1 MRKNLL
7 KSILFLV
14 LSFLM
19 AVSFAGCDCKG
30 CKENEGPSA
39 STIDLYFS
47 SDEINLT
54 IDDSRRLD
62 VFVDGVMQN
71 PADVKFG
78 SENPNVVT
86 INDAGEVTGYAP
98 GSTYVTASMKGAT
111 AKCLVNVDLL
121 GLAPEIVFVNADYAK
136 YSQIAIPL
144 GDELDMVANISFN
157 GKIFD
162 DAEFSYELSDKTL
175 GSVSGTKFTAN
186 KSTGELQISV
196 TAKWRGVTV
205 EEKVIKVVLTN
216 SLNMTVNGEPF
227 STINTTA
234 VVLNK
239 AGALV
244 ENKFDFNVEIKDSTS
259 DEPLD
264 INIVLENHY
273 KNIINYNSWNS
284 EITTIQMGTAYID
297 VYLRRADGSNG
308 AFLRNIKIVVNP
320 YIFENEKAD
329 QVYLFDAAD
338 GIFDVDSIFGG
349 NVKVA
354 GAEFIDRDIK
364 FSADENG
371 AVLGV
376 TTDGKVEPTAEYV
389 NVYNKQYGYRVQVKA
404 YGKIVDTPEDLLWF
418 NFSTDGSDYSSSKMN
433 VKTLTGYYIM
443 TNDIDMS
450 KVDFS
455 KIPTISDDS
464 GQNEAGSG
472 KIATLGFQGTFDGN
486 GYSIYNMKGIVGGIF
501 GILNGTVKDLAFKDV
516 ILEKVVDA
524 KGAERT
530 VSLFASRMFN
540 ASNLENIY
548 VEVPTVE
555 STNYSLLSNVVSSD
569 ISGKNI
575 VVILNTDKITSNCSP
590 ISSRAVRA
598 AVGKG
603 YSQGSDN
610 PFNKMQNVIIVTGIP
625 LGTVVNNASMADG
638 SGIYRMEAANVSNLD
653 IELPFS
659 FLDAEHKVL
668 KYSAIKNSTLY
679 RFNNLDEL
687 SASKNAISGILDKFS
702 QNENWLISD
711 DGVIYWANDYI
722 VEYNGVQVANN
733 AINHPISGENKLS
746 LVVKNAVGEVISE
759 NVTYSVPENNGV
771 VALEGANLVVTN
783 KGVTTLTVKVADNEV
798 IDITVRI
805 HNPIVDRTNE
815 TIILDADGEE
825 FTITG
830 EEILSGFVLGGTVN
844 VDGNKISLSFEE
856 EAKSA
861 NKEYVVSFETEDYL
875 YNYTVKYV
883 TAYIKTVDEFKSVFG
898 YNSDVNTSTIP
909 SYKGYYLLA
918 NNLDFAGVTF
928 DAGFAN
934 TAFVANTD
942 ALGLTG
948 TFDGD
953 GYVIYNLT
961 APKGGVFGII
971 NGTIKNVAFVN
982 ADVDLTNKSGIL
994 ATYTGAKAVFENV
1007 YLTYNGSYSGNKS
1020 MLSFYG
1026 NIAGLKIKN
1035 SYFQGN
1041 APLIGATATSSALTH
1056 NHISFSS
1063 DSNFILVSPYGVSR
1077 RGTNAGG
1084 VKDGAEAGST
1094 TLLAKDTTVSSQG
1107 VLNDDG
1113 DYACVYRYV
1122 SVDEMVDT
1130 YTKGE
1135 TIIDGTPVDMS
1146 VQKENLIA
1154 KLNAW
1159 DKTYF
1164 DVSVDGKLSWKN
1176 DLTSYTLFSNNE
1188 EVKGDVLTLSING
1201 DKEIGLSV
1209 KDGASNVL
1217 DNKNITYVLDCADGS
1232 VSFNENDPATLVIN
1246 SKGTATL
1253 TVKIGN
1259 EVVRVITINVTK
1271 DIVDKTN
1278 EEPILLDANGEEF
1291 TIADEEIIGATV
1303 EGGTVTINGNVVA
1316 LSFEN
1321 EAEAAN
1327 KEYVVSFET
1336 ADKIYNYKV
1345 KYVTAYIRTAEEFVS
1360 TFALAKGDLTSA
1372 STLDDLATFDGYYVL
1387 ANNID
1392 FAGKTMPTETYT
1404 FNAKEHYL
1412 ASGAYETAKTKGLS
1426 GTFDGNGYA
1435 IYNVK
1440 APMGGLFG
1448 IIAGTVKNVAFINID
1463 IADGANGGLLAAMF
1477 AVNGKISNAYID
1489 YSAGY
1494 KASTY
1499 AIANLSRYQSIAV
1512 LDKVYV
1518 SAEIALFGNVVY
1530 APTDK
1535 ATVTQY
1541 AASTFN
1547 SANFIYIS
1555 KQSPVIG
1562 DGDFRIFEVK
1572 GNMSADNKPL
1582 LNNATA
1588 TVGEGGYKTLGSANS
1603 LRFNSVNAESDA
1615 FSLVSSY
1622 ETYKTIIDGYNG
1634 EYFEV
1639 GPNGKIAWVKD
1650 TASYTVYQ
1658 DNIKTKDNIV
1668 ELQTSG
1674 TASETVLSVKT
1685 LADVIVEGYSYE
1697 LSNNDG
1703 VVALD
1708 GAKLTAKKEG
1718 TATLTVKKGDVVWFT
1733 LTVEVTK
1740 PVVQKDL
1747 VIEVEQDSAEGSENG
1762 VLTKQERASIFGED
1776 SNTVVAVKS
1785 LDNELVLELDG
1796 ENRIIFKD
1804 NAGNAFVAT
1813 GKSYK
1818 AIIYNDTYGVE
1829 LSIMPITKIIR
1840 TATDLL
1846 TFRLVE
1852 TENSGINNYI
1862 HSATKGLYNNT
1873 LADLNEF
1880 DGYYVLNNN
1889 IDASSLI
1896 TEENRLY
1903 SWGYKFATYEQGN
1916 DALMLTK
1923 GLTGTFDGRGYTISN
1938 LKLYLGGLF
1947 GIVNGTVKN
1956 VAFVQPSHYMDGTN
1970 IGMYSAVIAQRLSS
1984 TAVLENVAIYEP
1996 ANNFKYI
2003 VASDVTVGVKFTN
2016 CYFEAPNCHAFTMVG
2031 VTSANSGYP
2040 RNNRNFL
2047 AESSNLVIV
2056 SPYIIRGASSAN
2068 SFDMKDVTGNNGYF
2082 NNSSTVVSGE
2092 TRSTITTAKRYQNAD
2107 DLQTRYLLGDS
2118 DTVAT
2123 DKSVST
2129 TETVINAFE
2138 NAYFNVDKTTG
2149 AITWANRPTIA

>member
-98 GSTYVTASMKGAT
+98 GSTYVTASMQGAT

-121 GLAPEIVFVNADYAK
+121 GLAPEIVFVNADYDK
-136 YSQIAIPL
+136 YSQIAIPS
-144 GDELDMVANISFN
+144 GDELDMAANISFN

-186 KSTGELQISV
+186 KTTGELQISV
-196 TAKWRGVTV
+196 IAKWRGVTV
-205 EEKVIKVVLTN
+205 EEKVINVVLTN
-216 SLNMTVNGEPF
+216 SLSMTVNGEPF

-239 AGALV
+239 AGAMV
-244 ENKFDFNVEIKDSTS
+244 ENKFDLNVEIKDRISE
-259 DEPLD
+259 EPLD
-264 INIVLENHY
+264 VNIVLENHY

-284 EITTIQMGTAYID
+284 EITTIQIGTAYID

-308 AFLRNIKIVVNP
+308 AFLRNIKIIVNP

-338 GIFDVDSIFGG
+338 GNFDVDSIFGG

-354 GAEFIDRDIK
+354 GAEFIERDIK
-364 FSADENG
+364 ISADENG

-455 KIPTISDDS
+455 KIPTITDGSW
-464 GQNEAGSG
+464 QNETGSG

-501 GILNGTVKDLAFKDV
+501 GILNGTVKDLAFRNV

-530 VSLFASRMFN
+530 VSLLASRMFN
-540 ASNLENIY
+540 ATNLENIY

-590 ISSRAVRA
+590 LSSKAIRAT
-598 AVGKG
+598 VGYG
-603 YSQGSDN
+603 YSYGSDN

-625 LGTVVNNASMADG
+625 LGTLVNNANKADG

-653 IELPFS
+653 IEVPFT
-659 FLDAEHKVL
+659 FLDSNVL
-668 KYSAIKNSTLY
+668 NYTAIKNSTLY

-687 SASKNAISGILDKFS
+687 SQNKNAISNILDKFS
-702 QNENWLISD
+702 ENENWLISD
-711 DGVIYWANDYI
+711 DGIVYWANDYI
-722 VEYNGVQVANN
+722 VEYNGLQVVNN
-733 AINHPISGENKLS
+733 SINHPINGENKLS
-746 LVVKNAVGEVISE
+746 LVVKNAAGEVISE

-783 KGVTTLTVKVADNEV
+783 KGVTTLTVKVGDNEV
-798 IDITVRI
+798 IDIAVRI

-830 EEILSGFVLGGTVN
+830 EEILSGSVLGGTVN

-898 YNSDVNTSTIP
+898 YTSDVNTSTIP

-953 GYVIYNLT
+953 GYVTYNLT

-971 NGTIKNVAFVN
+971 NGTVKNVAFVN
-982 ADVDLTNKSGIL
+982 ADVNLANQTGIL
-994 ATYTGAKAVFENV
+994 ATYMGSKAVFENV
-1007 YLTYNGSYSGNKS
+1007 YLTYNGDYSTNKAMISY
-1020 MLSFYG
+1020 YG

-1041 APLIGATATSSALTH
+1041 APIIGATATSSATTYQ
-1056 NHISFSS
+1056 HINFTS
-1063 DSNFILVSPYGVSR
+1063 DSNFIAVTPYGISR
-1077 RGTNAGG
+1077 RGTNSGG
-1084 VKDGAEAGST
+1084 TKDGAAAGST
-1094 TLLAKDTTVSSQG
+1094 TTLALGTTSSAG
-1107 VLNDDG
+1107 NLNDDG

-1135 TIIDGTPVDMS
+1135 TIIDGVPVDMS

-1164 DVSVDGKLSWKN
+1164 DVSEDGKLSWKN
-1176 DLTSYTLFSNNE
+1176 DLTSYTVYVNDA
-1188 EVKGDVLTLSING
+1188 EVKDNAVALSING
-1201 DKEIGLSV
+1201 DKEIGLKV

-1217 DNKNITYVLDCADGS
+1217 DNKNITYVLTCADGS
-1232 VSFNENDPATLVIN
+1232 VSISANDPAILVIN
-1246 SKGTATL
+1246 KMGTATL

-1259 EVVRVITINVTK
+1259 AVISEITINVTK
-1271 DIVDKTN
+1271 DIIDRTS
-1278 EEPILLDANGEEF
+1278 EPTVLLDANGEEF
-1291 TIADEEIIGATV
+1291 TIADGTIIGGIV
-1303 EGGTVTINGNVVA
+1303 SGGTVVVNGNNIA
-1316 LSFEN
+1316 LSFED
-1321 EAEAAN
+1321 EAAAAN
-1327 KEYVVSFET
+1327 KEYVVGFET
-1336 ADKIYNYKV
+1336 ENAIYNYKV

-1360 TFALAKGDLTSA
+1360 TFALAKGDLTTA
-1372 STLDDLATFDGYYVL
+1372 STLEDLAVFNGYYVL

-1392 FAGKTMPTETYT
+1392 FAGKAMPTETFT
-1404 FNAKEHYL
+1404 FSKTDHYMTD
-1412 ASGAYETAKTKGLS
+1412 SGAFAKTKGLS

-1440 APMGGLFG
+1440 APKGGLFG
-1448 IIAGTVKNVAFINID
+1448 IIGGTVKNVAFINID
-1463 IADGANGGLLAAMF
+1463 IAEDANGGLLAAMI
-1477 AVNGKISNAYID
+1477 AQDGKLSNVYID

-1499 AIANLSRYQSIAV
+1499 AIANLSRYQSYAV

-1518 SAEIALFGNVVY
+1518 SAEIALFDNVVY
-1530 APTDK
+1530 SHNAANGNAGK
-1535 ATVTQY
+1535 QY
-1541 AASTFN
+1541 GSTFDN
-1547 SANFIYIS
+1547 ANFIYIS

-1562 DGDFRIFEVK
+1562 SGTYRIYEVK
-1572 GNMSADNKPL
+1572 GNKSADNKPL

-1588 TVGEGGYKTLGSANS
+1588 TVGNGGYVTLGSANS
-1603 LRFNSVNAESDA
+1603 LRFNSVNAEGDA

-1650 TASYTVYQ
+1650 TASYAVFQ
-1658 DNIKTKDNIV
+1658 DNAKTKDNIV

-1674 TASETVLSVKT
+1674 IASETVLSVKN
-1685 LADVIVEGYSYE
+1685 LADVVVEGYSYE

-1733 LTVEVTK
+1733 LTVEVAK

-1747 VIEVEQDSAEGSENG
+1747 VIEVEQDSAEGSEDG
-1762 VLTKQERASIFGED
+1762 VLTKQKLASIFGED

-1785 LDNELVLELDG
+1785 LDDELVLELDG

-1804 NAGNAFVAT
+1804 KEGNPFVAT
-1813 GKSYK
+1813 SKSYK

-1846 TFRLVE
+1846 TFRLVD
-1852 TENSGINNYI
+1852 TEKSGINNDI
-1862 HSATKGLYNNT
+1862 HSGKGPYNNT

-1903 SWGYKFATYEQGN
+1903 SWGYKFAAHEQGN
-1916 DALMLTK
+1916 DAIMLTK

-1956 VAFVQPSHYMDGTN
+1956 VAFVQPSHYMYYGTL
-1970 IGMYSAVIAQRLSS
+1970 IGLYSAVIAQRLSS

-2003 VASDVTVGVKFTN
+2003 VAQDVTVGVKFTN
-2016 CYFEAPNCHAFTMVG
+2016 CYFEAPNCHAFTMVAL
-2031 VTSANSGYP
+2031 TSANYGRP
-2040 RNNRNFL
+2040 RNNTNFL
-2047 AESSNLVIV
+2047 GESSNLVIV
-2056 SPYIIRGASSAN
+2056 SPYIIGGASSST
-2068 SFDMKDVTGNNGYF
+2068 SFDMQDVTGNNGYF
-2082 NNSSTVVSGE
+2082 DSSSTVVSGA
-2092 TRSTITTAKRYQNAD
+2092 TRSANTTAKRYQNAD

-2129 TETVINAFE
+2129 TKTVINAIE